1 MDTRAFR
8 NALGSFAT
16 GVTIVS
22 GLDEAGK
29 PVGSTVNSFN
39 SVSLTPPLVLFSLA
53 RETSASAQCF
63 GVGKP
68 FVINVLAANQIDL
81 SNHFAKRFDDKWT
94 GIPYDVWDTGAPVVP
109 GALASFEG
117 EVTANH
123 DGGDHIIH
131 VGHVRRMR
139 VNESDV
145 EPLLY
150 FKGRYAGVAQTDK

>member
-1 MDTRAFR
+1 MDTRSFR
-8 NALGSFAT
+8 NALGNFAT

-39 SVSLTPPLVLFSLA
+39 SVSLTPPLILFSLA
-53 RETSASAQCF
+53 RETSASAQHF

-68 FVINVLAANQIDL
+68 FVINILAAGQIDL

-94 GIPYDVWDTGAPVVP
+94 GIPHDIWDTGAPVVP

-117 EVTANH
+117 LVTANYE
-123 DGGDHIIH
+123 GGDHIIH
-131 VGHVRRMR
+131 MGEVRRML
-139 VNESDV
+139 VNETGA

-150 FKGRYAGVAQTDK
+150 FKGRYANIAHTDK

>member
-1 MDTRAFR
+1 MDTRTFR

-22 GLDEAGK
+22 GLDAAGK

-39 SVSLTPPLVLFSLA
+39 SVSLAPPLVLFSLA

-68 FVINVLAANQIDL
+68 FVINVLAAGQIDL

-94 GIPYDVWDTGAPVVP
+94 GIPYDIWDTGAPVVP

-117 EVTANH
+117 EVTANY

-131 VGHVRRMR
+131 MGEVRRLL
-139 VNESDV
+139 VNESGV